1 MDDFDLDDL
10 LAEGPPVQKKKPVQ
24 KAPSKRGGKSAL
36 DEDFYSNLASQAGE
50 DADSEVSDVDAK
62 QMARDLGGLDD
73 MDADLFGEQLPK
85 KKGSIKSGSG
95 RSGKQTTPRRTRTPR
110 SNSNTPRSGGNKPG
124 SPQRVASPSSDIP
137 TSPRG
142 NKMKK
147 NPSKPSSPPPQIT
160 MPKPGTAPGKMT
172 ELYKESEN
180 LKPGQVKPEDDR
192 PRTVPKAKPKIDFG
206 EFDEDDPLAGLDLSE
221 DESFARRKPAAKPA
235 LKQQKSSEEPPAS
248 PPVVEPVGPTKDP
261 QSPRRRNLYDRPPTR
276 SGSGKEDEEESQPE
290 PVAAKPKPAVKKK
303 DEVIFSDEDD
313 FLLGM
318 EDKPVKSIEKTKP
331 KPDDLENSQRSA
343 KSFMDGL
350 LGKGSATQQLE
361 TKEKKAFTLD
371 SKYSKSEAAKE
382 EEDDFLFGSYQ
393 PSVASGSRP
402 GSRRSVRFQDDDLFG
417 EDKPASRGRSQSPGG
432 TAKVPDGMD
441 WLDFDTDDKPASPAK
456 TADKPTDSKPA
467 ETKSKS
473 SPSDWLGL
481 KESESSDEDF
491 FRPKRTPPP
500 SSQSGRRTQPPKAE
514 PKKDKADDWLG
525 LADKKSEPDKK
536 EVGDKPVLSAKQNDD
551 YLGLGKEVD
560 LDDILTSRPDSP
572 AFRGQTPPAFNK
584 QDDRNKDLF
593 TPPPTRGS
601 GSSAK
606 EESQTRQTRPTTDT
620 RTEDGFMRGRKG
632 AAGFSQHRTL
642 DKEDEV
648 DMGQAPGPPPQAKIM
663 SQVYQQQPLKRDV
676 TQYAGPSH
684 NLATAEPAK
693 EVIRKGSI
701 VTTGPGY
708 SQSLQDFLE
717 EPVPMPSQQHQPQPH
732 LPDFQQQQHLLQQQ
746 AQLQRMMQDLQ
757 SQYHTS
763 PQTTPSIPVLG
774 STPFPSTPQSFNS
787 IGGRL
792 DDLPGS
798 LEEAQSRIRKLEI
811 EKHYTESLLD
821 STRRR
826 YEEEIMAIEASY
838 KNRLQILEDS
848 NRKKETRLRNESEQ
862 LMADHLERVRKME
875 QEKADIASQNYKNLE
890 EVERAKSHD
899 MEKLKEQH
907 RLAVAEIKR
916 EQEEMI
922 ERLKKAKNLEIEAVA
937 SAHDTSKSLTAVVE
951 QIQNNA
957 KDLGELQY
965 KVDSWHRQGLDDR
978 EITLKSKDEQL
989 RILQERLTRQEGD
1002 NENERKRL
1010 EDLIARMES
1019 QLRDQTRMLDE
1030 ERWKVKQDH
1039 GRLDS
1044 QQKSLEEE
1052 RRVWVEQ
1059 QARER
1064 DMIERTRS
1072 AFLEEQRS
1080 SMNQINEERR
1090 ALAEERTKFNI
1101 DQKMM
1106 REKMNSDSIKAAQ
1119 AEAEYDVLVKSIAE
1133 ERSKSSQRLQEL
1145 HREEDRMD
1153 AERTRLER
1161 EKAKIDAEKDRLS
1174 DLAIQVKQKSAEV
1187 DSMSELASRS
1197 HRDGEKSL
1205 LEARQ
1210 IESQHNQ
1217 RLDEIQRQ
1225 LQNIRNM
1232 EEHISEEKLRLAKE
1246 KKDVENLKNSS
1257 LCTNCRTPLRPG
1269 DSNLVPAHMPMT
1281 TGGLMMSP
1289 VNGMRTPMLAG
1300 NMMYHG
1306 NSGMN
1311 LSFNAIESITSSIA
1325 ADRSVRMWKI
1335 EALKDKE
1342 YLEEESIF
1350 LETLKHS
1357 PYHGS
1362 QKI

>member
-1 MDDFDLDDL
+1 MDIDLDDL

-24 KAPSKRGGKSAL
+24 KAPLKRGGKSAL
-36 DEDFYSNLASQAGE
+36 DEDFYSNLAAQAGE

-73 MDADLFGEQLPK
+73 MDADLFGGQLPK

-95 RSGKQTTPRRTRTPR
+95 RSGKQTAPRRSRTPR

-124 SPQRVASPSSDIP
+124 SPQRVASPTSDTP
-137 TSPRG
+137 ASPRG
-142 NKMKK
+142 GKMKK
-147 NPSKPSSPPPQIT
+147 NASKPSSPPPQMS

-180 LKPGQVKPEDDR
+180 LKPGQARPEDDR
-192 PRTVPKAKPKIDFG
+192 PRTVPKSKPKIDFG
-206 EFDEDDPLAGLDLSE
+206 EFDEDDPLAGLDLSD
-221 DESFARRKPAAKPA
+221 DESLAQHKPAAKPS
-235 LKQQKSSEEPPAS
+235 LKQQKSVEDPPAS
-248 PPVVEPVGPTKDP
+248 PPVEEP

-276 SGSGKEDEEESQPE
+276 SGSGKEDEEEPPQPE
-290 PVAAKPKPAVKKK
+290 PAAAKPKPAVKKK

-313 FLLGM
+313 FMLGM
-318 EDKPVKSIEKTKP
+318 EDKPKSAEKP
-331 KPDDLENSQRSA
+331 KSKLDDLENSRGSA

-350 LGKGSATQQLE
+350 LGKGSAVAQLE
-361 TKEKKAFTLD
+361 TKEKKTFVLD
-371 SKYSKSEAAKE
+371 SKYSKPTADKQ
-382 EEDDFLFGSYQ
+382 EEDDFLFGNYQ
-393 PSVASGSRP
+393 PSVASGGSRP

-417 EDKPASRGRSQSPGG
+417 EDKPASRGRSQSPGD
-432 TAKVPDGMD
+432 TAKKVPEGMD
-441 WLDFDTDDKPASPAK
+441 WLDFDTDDKPASTPK
-456 TADKPTDSKPA
+456 PADKPADPKPT

-481 KESESSDEDF
+481 KDSESSDEDF

-500 SSQSGRRTQPPKAE
+500 SSQSARRTQPAKTE
-514 PKKDKADDWLG
+514 PKKDSADDWLG
-525 LADKKSEPDKK
+525 LADKKSEPEKK
-536 EVGDKPVLSAKQNDD
+536 DASDKPVFSSMSGAANQNDD

-584 QDDRNKDLF
+584 QDERNKDLF

-606 EESQTRQTRPTTDT
+606 EDTHKPTRPIPDA
-620 RTEDGFMRGRKG
+620 RPDDGFMKGRKG
-632 AAGFSQHRTL
+632 VAGFSRHGTM
-642 DKEDEV
+642 DMDDEV
-648 DMGQAPGPPPQAKIM
+648 DMGQKPGPPRQSKIM
-663 SQVYQQQPLKRDV
+663 SQVYQQQPVKRDV

-684 NLATAEPAK
+684 DTTTSEHTP
-693 EVIRKGSI
+693 EVIRKDSL
-701 VTTGPGY
+701 VNAGPGY

-717 EPVPMPSQQHQPQPH
+717 EPVPKPSTRHQPQPH

-757 SQYHTS
+757 SQYRTS

-787 IGGRL
+787 LGGHL

-811 EKHYTESLLD
+811 EKHYAESLLD

-826 YEEEIMAIEASY
+826 YDEEIAAIEASY

-848 NRKKETRLRNESEQ
+848 NRKKETRLRNENEQ

-875 QEKADIASQNYKNLE
+875 QEKADIANQNYKNLE
-890 EVERAKSHD
+890 EAERARAQD
-899 MEKLKEQH
+899 IEKLKEQH
-907 RLAVAEIKR
+907 RSAIAEIKR
-916 EQEEMI
+916 EQEEII
-922 ERLKKAKNLEIEAVA
+922 ERLKKSKNLEIEAVA

-957 KDLGELQY
+957 KDLGELQF

-978 EITLKSKDEQL
+978 EISLKSKDEQL
-989 RILQERLTRQEGD
+989 RILQERLTRQEAD

-1019 QLRDQTRMLDE
+1019 QLRDQTRLLDE

-1039 GRLDS
+1039 GRLDA

-1106 REKMNSDSIKAAQ
+1106 RERMNNDSIKAAQ

-1145 HREEDRMD
+1145 HREEDKID

-1161 EKAKIDAEKDRLS
+1161 EKAKIDAEKERLS

-1187 DSMSELASRS
+1187 ESMSEMASRS

-1217 RLDEIQRQ
+1217 RLEEIQKQ
-1225 LQNIRNM
+1225 LQNIKNM

-1257 LCTNCRTPLRPG
+1257 LCTNCRTPLRPM
-1269 DSNLVPAHMPMT
+1269 DSNIVPAHVPMMT
-1281 TGGLMMSP
+1281 AGPMSP
-1289 VNGMRTPMLAG
+1289 VNGMRTPMHAG
-1300 NMMYHG
+1300 NMIYHG

-1325 ADRSVRMWKI
+1325 ADRSVRLWKI